1 MKVHPQTGP
10 MVLTALL
17 TAKPEKRGELHQTLF
32 SLLGGIQGQPGCL
45 ECLAGQDLQGEP
57 RFHLHLV
64 WKDRACLEAFMAAE
78 VFRILLGALQ
88 VLATSTEFRI
98 VAAED
103 TPSTTE
109 LNRGGAAPT
118 ALLAPSILPGPP

>member
-1 MKVHPQTGP
+1 MKDTLQTGQ

-17 TAKPEKRGELHQTLF
+17 TAKSEKQGELHQTLF

-45 ECLAGQDLQGEP
+45 ECLAGQDLKGEP

-88 VLATSTEFRI
+88 VLAVATEFRI

-103 TPSTTE
+103 AFSPAE
-109 LNRGGAAPT
+109 LNRGGAPPL
-118 ALLAPSILPGPP
+118 LLASSPFTGPA

>member
-1 MKVHPQTGP
+1 MKDTTHSGQ

-45 ECLAGQDLQGEP
+45 ECLAGQDLGGEP

-64 WKDRACLEAFMAAE
+64 WRDRACLEAFMAAE

-88 VLATSTEFRI
+88 VLAIATEFRI

-103 TPSTTE
+103 AFSPAE
-109 LNRGGAAPT
+109 LNRGGGPAAV
-118 ALLAPSILPGPP
+118 LAPSAFSGPP

>member
-1 MKVHPQTGP
+1 

-45 ECLAGQDLQGEP
+45 ECLAGQDLAGEP
-57 RFHLHLV
+57 RFHLHLI
-64 WKDRACLEAFMAAE
+64 WKDRASLEAFMAAE

-103 TPSTTE
+103 TFTPAE
-109 LNRGGAAPT
+109 LNRGGFPT
-118 ALLAPSILPGPP
+118 LAPPSLPGPP

>member
-1 MKVHPQTGP
+1 

-45 ECLAGQDLQGEP
+45 ECLAGQDLAGEP
-57 RFHLHLV
+57 RFHLHLI
-64 WKDRACLEAFMAAE
+64 WKDRASLEAFMAAE

-103 TPSTTE
+103 TFTPAE
-109 LNRGGAAPT
+109 LNRGGTPA
-118 ALLAPSILPGPP
+118 LAPPSLPGPP